1 MNANLIEKL
10 AKLSKNSSTWIKLDG
25 GDKAVIGIENKWGTR
40 VISYQ
45 NRKARGLIEVG
56 QVNFTTGELKT
67 GYGPD
72 NDADALR
79 VLETL

>member
-1 MNANLIEKL
+1 MNANLVEKL
-10 AKLSKNSSTWIKLDG
+10 SKLSKNSSTWIKLD

-45 NRKARGLIEVG
+45 AKRSRGIIEVG
-56 QVNFTTGELKT
+56 QVNFTTGELKP

-72 NDADALR
+72 NDADAIR
-79 VLETL
+79 VLEAL